1 MYRGTQVC
9 LSTIIVNKKKLIDSQ
24 RINDALYN
32 FYQSLFKEKLSLSEK
47 CIQNFLDKVSLLKLN
62 ENQVLKCEGGVTGSG
77 LLKGLTSMDNDK
89 SPGNDSI
96 TKEFY
101 LEFWD
106 VVEEPLCVSIQQSFI
121 EGGLSTSEKE
131 AITKLVEK
139 KIEIK
144 GLLKTGHLSHF

>member
-1 MYRGTQVC
+1 MYRATQVC

-32 FYQSLFKEKLSLSEK
+32 FYQSLFKEKLFLSEK

-62 ENQVLKCEGGVTGSG
+62 ENQVLKCEGGVTVSG

-89 SPGNDSI
+89 SSGNGSI

-101 LEFWD
+101 IEFWD
-106 VVEEPLCVSIQQSFI
+106 VVEEPLCVSIQQFFI

-144 GLLKTGHLSHF
+144 SLLKTDHLSHF

>member
-1 MYRGTQVC
+1 MYRATQVC

-62 ENQVLKCEGGVTGSG
+62 ENQVLKCEGGVTVSG

-89 SPGNDSI
+89 SPGNGSI

-101 LEFWD
+101 IEFWD
-106 VVEEPLCVSIQQSFI
+106 VVEEPLCVSIQQFFI

-144 GLLKTGHLSHF
+144 GLLKTDHLSHF